1 MKICN
6 IIYIVNQYSRNVI
19 IWYFPPRLKVLNMKD
34 GNTLFETAK
43 QKTVDIV
50 FSTKNR
56 FVALWEPFYTTP
68 NNPQGNNNFEIF
80 NWKTGEC
87 VKSVIHKRQLYW

>member
-1 MKICN
+1 
-6 IIYIVNQYSRNVI
+6 
-19 IWYFPPRLKVLNMKD
+19 MKD
-34 GNTLFETAK
+34 GNMLFETSK

-50 FSTKNR
+50 FSTRNR
-56 FVALWEPFYTTP
+56 FVAIWEPFYTTP

-80 NWKTGEC
+80 DWKTGEC